1 MHILAI
7 NSGGSSIKFELFT
20 IEETNEASL
29 LRGNIKRLYR
39 PDSYLEKFQDGTT
52 HQRAIPNLD
61 HEKGLHLMI
70 ECLLESGVIGDI
82 HELDAIGIKL
92 INGGKRAMQTAFI
105 DDTVIQALEE
115 VSAVTPV
122 HNPPALL
129 AINIFRHIVPDI
141 PLVGVFETTFH
152 LSVPLHHRTYGL
164 PWDMTQRYGLEKLGF
179 HGNSYRYI
187 TERMP
192 KLTSKTQKMV
202 IAHLGSG
209 CSVCAV
215 LEGKSFDIS
224 SGFTP
229 QSGVIMSTRPGDFE
243 PQIIT
248 YLQEK
253 TGMSFQEV
261 NRLLTRDS
269 GFKGISGVSGELW
282 EIEKKASEGDERA
295 RLAVEVFVY
304 QVKKYIGAFTAL
316 LNGLDSLVF
325 TGGIGEND
333 WYIREQICANLDYLG
348 IAIDSEKN
356 RNTQGRENQIGK
368 GTVEVWVVPTNE
380 EIMVARETFRL
391 VTRRKEENK

>member
-1 MHILAI
+1 
-7 NSGGSSIKFELFT
+7 
-20 IEETNEASL
+20 
-29 LRGNIKRLYR
+29 
-39 PDSYLEKFQDGTT
+39 
-52 HQRAIPNLD
+52 
-61 HEKGLHLMI
+61 
-70 ECLLESGVIGDI
+70 
-82 HELDAIGIKL
+82 
-92 INGGKRAMQTAFI
+92 
-105 DDTVIQALEE
+105 
-115 VSAVTPV
+115 
-122 HNPPALL
+122 
-129 AINIFRHIVPDI
+129 
-141 PLVGVFETTFH
+141 
-152 LSVPLHHRTYGL
+152 
-164 PWDMTQRYGLEKLGF
+164 
-179 HGNSYRYI
+179 
-187 TERMP
+187 
-192 KLTSKTQKMV
+192 MV

-269 GFKGISGVSGELW
+269 GLKGISGVSGELW

>member
-7 NSGGSSIKFELFT
+7 NSGGSSIKFELFA
-20 IEETNEASL
+20 IEKGQETSL
-29 LRGNIKRLYR
+29 LRGSIKRLYR
-39 PDSYLEKFQDGTT
+39 PDSYLEEFYNGLTQK
-52 HQRAIPNLD
+52 RNIPNLD
-61 HEKGLHLMI
+61 HEKGLHCMI
-70 ECLLESGVIGDI
+70 ESLLQSGAVHDI
-82 HELDAIGIKL
+82 QELDAIGIKL
-92 INGGKRAMQTAFI
+92 INGGKKITETSFI
-105 DDTVIQALEE
+105 DDTVIQALED
-115 VSAVTPV
+115 VSGVTSV

-129 AINIFRHIVPDI
+129 AINIFRKLTPDI

-152 LSVPLHHRTYGL
+152 LSVPLPHRTYGL
-164 PWDMTQRYGLEKLGF
+164 PWEITEKYGLEKLGF

-192 KLTSKTQKMV
+192 KLTSRTQKMV

-215 LEGKSFDIS
+215 KEGKSFDIS

-253 TGMSFQEV
+253 EGLSYQEI
-261 NRLLTRDS
+261 NRLLTKDS
-269 GFKGISGVSGELW
+269 GLKGISGISGELW
-282 EIEKKASEGDERA
+282 EIEKRAHEGNTRA

-304 QVKKYIGAFTAL
+304 QVKKYIGAYTAL
-316 LNGLDSLVF
+316 LNGLDSLIF

-333 WYIREQICANLDYLG
+333 FFIREKICEDLDYLG
-348 IAIDSEKN
+348 IEIDQEKN
-356 RNTQGRENQIGK
+356 RSTVGKEGQIGTGK
-368 GTVEVWVVPTNE
+368 VEVWVVPTNE
-380 EIMVARETFRL
+380 ELMVARETFAL
-391 VTRRKEENK
+391 IARKKEVIP